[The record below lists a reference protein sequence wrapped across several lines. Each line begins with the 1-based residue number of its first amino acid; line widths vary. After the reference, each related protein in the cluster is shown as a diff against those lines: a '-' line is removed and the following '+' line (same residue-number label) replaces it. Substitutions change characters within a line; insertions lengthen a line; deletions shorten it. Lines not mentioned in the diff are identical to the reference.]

1 MDSVNPALSFHRGSL
16 ALDFVGTVGKRA
28 SRCEERLHST
38 RDFDAWLRAAGL
50 VERGVRATNEE
61 LEAAREL
68 REAIARTGYAV
79 VERARPS
86 RADIAT
92 INKFAGGNALARPAL
107 DAKAT
112 AMRWLTEEPIRFA
125 LGRVAADAI
134 DLFAT
139 RRERLVRCE
148 LPTCGSLLL
157 SHSRGPARRWCTME
171 TCGNVAK
178 VAAHRARARSRAKR
192 EQRTE

>member
-1 MDSVNPALSFHRGSL
+1 MSPALSFHRGSL

-28 SRCEERLHST
+28 SRAEERLHNT

-50 VERGVRATNEE
+50 VERGVRATNED
-61 LEAAREL
+61 LEAARGL
-68 REAIARTGYAV
+68 REAIARTGYALV
-79 VERARPS
+79 DGARPA
-86 RADIAT
+86 RADVAT
-92 INKFAGGNALARPAL
+92 INGFASGSALAHPAL